1 MKGIAL
7 KEFGGVDHC
16 ALTDIPDKRVST
28 GEVLVKVRAA
38 GISFVDLLVIEGKYQ
53 VKPPLPFC
61 PGKEAAGA
69 GGPS

>member
-28 GEVLVKVRAA
+28 GEV
-38 GISFVDLLVIEGKYQ
+38 
-53 VKPPLPFC
+53 
-61 PGKEAAGA
+61 
-69 GGPS
+69 